1 MTLAVEPRVDRVSLS
16 RSQQNMYNGASQADD
31 PRLYLIGKSY
41 RLHPIEGPVF
51 MSALEAAVVANAVQ
65 LCVLEQVPGES
76 RYPELV
82 RRLQFGDIVQT
93 AADTDAPTTRGAD
106 ELVRMWSTDLE
117 AKPLVRYT
125 VHTETDGRVVGL
137 DIHAHHLLLD
147 GGAIAVIETDLG
159 QRLAGLAETET
170 PCPRASL
177 AKISEAHSREATK
190 TDESLRRFGQAVQ
203 RELADASHTGGY
215 GHGAGGGPVGAAR
228 GVLRESFTLSG
239 KAFEKIE
246 TLSEAKQVPLNIL
259 VAAAAIAVDASLRQ
273 STATLLIH
281 AVDNRFAEPDL
292 NVATCLVNSIAHP
305 VRFPAFASVQDVV
318 HALDRDY
325 VRASRRRWF
334 REEQYRRMYLAI
346 NKTSHV
352 EALTFNFIRETC
364 APALRLFL
372 SAAPYATD
380 IGPVEGMTVSCVVDE
395 EQRTLTLSI
404 WNRADVGDANTP
416 PLWMA
421 ERIAAALGSMEAM
434 WHLPIAM
441 TVNEWFGIGVDGTRR
456 RGDECVRA
464 EAAATPAWFLDADG
478 GVDRF
483 LRGRQFVEPWIAW
496 LVAGGVAP
504 GDIVVCVDDDTDKTV
519 DLLIACHLAGC
530 GYSVCESAKD
540 MPLRADSI
548 TEHDGGA
555 VTHVVDTAAPI
566 PTNLDGATRR
576 LVEERTEAVVR
587 DAGLA
592 TRTAYIMA
600 TSGSTG
606 RPKLVPV
613 THGALALFARAAA
626 NAYGWEARDSILQC
640 APLTSD
646 ISVEE
651 IFCGA
656 VCGLRIVRSAAMK
669 SGDLDALVRDIQVL
683 EPTLIDLPTAVWHL
697 LCDDA
702 QSLASI
708 GCSALRQVV
717 VGGEAIRPSAVD
729 TWLDSAG
736 AQGVSL
742 ISSYGPTETTVVVTY
757 LPIDG
762 TRHGDSSERLRVGL
776 PVVPNTVFVAFGE
789 IVVVGET
796 VSAGY
801 LGTSGDS
808 FGVVR
813 TADGASRR
821 AFATADRVVFDEDGF
836 PAFSGRRDAIV
847 KISGR
852 RIDTAAIVRR
862 VGEEPGI
869 ADAGVGVHRGA
880 LVVWFQARKD
890 LNDNELATRIR
901 RLLVDSGVSS
911 FFVVSVSRI
920 PRKPNGKIDD
930 ERLRTMPQFVD
941 AAPDEEAAIATAAGL
956 ARIWSRYLGREIR
969 AESSLLAE
977 GIGSL
982 DLIRILPDTRRYL
995 GRQLSVLDVISADS
1009 AAYLAAAGAAADQLG
1024 AADTACEIGA
1034 DLERLTATPRVT
1046 VLNGNNS
1053 RANADG
1059 PIVVLG
1065 ASGIVGTGFARATVD
1080 LKSDGAL
1087 RPDVVLV
1094 TRSEL
1099 PDSGPWPAL
1108 RAVDGVRVQH
1118 VGTGFGPQALD
1129 TLMRE
1134 NGARTLVN
1142 CIGNT
1147 NMLAPY
1153 RDIRDAN
1160 VQWVSAAADICAA
1173 RDARLIHM
1181 STFVVNA
1188 EVDAARVTDPRE
1200 ALYPYAA
1207 SKALA
1212 ELVVAA
1218 SPRGLDF
1225 TLARLPRVLG
1235 EAGQLVDSAD
1245 VLVSIVDACIALR
1258 ACPSVSL
1265 TEEVTTGYA
1274 AATSILGMAGEPS
1287 ALGRGITVVRGM
1299 EVRYAEFLAGFGL
1312 DELELSEWKQLL
1324 DGSDWAKRN
1333 PRRWSVID
1341 AWAGLGLRLGSQTYA
1356 DHLARYPTISLDA
1369 AVSELGAVPESIRD
1383 LLVQGCSQ

>member
-16 RSQQNMYNGASQADD
+16 RSQQNMYNGTSQADD

-65 LCVLEQVPGES
+65 LCVLEHVPGES

-93 AADTDAPTTRGAD
+93 AADTGDPTTRGAD

-125 VHTETDGRVVGL
+125 VHTGTDGRVVGL

-159 QRLAGLAETET
+159 RQLAGFEETET

-215 GHGAGGGPVGAAR
+215 GNDAGGGPVGAAR
-228 GVLRESFTLSG
+228 GVLQESVTLAG

-246 TLSEAKQVPLNIL
+246 TLSEVKQVPLNIL

-281 AVDNRFAEPDL
+281 AVDNRFGEPEL

-325 VRASRRRWF
+325 VRASRRRWL

-352 EALTFNFIRETC
+352 DALTFNFIRETC
-364 APALRLFL
+364 APTLRPFL
-372 SAAPYATD
+372 SAAPCATD

-404 WNRADVGDANTP
+404 WNRADVDDANTP
-416 PLWMA
+416 PLWIA

-464 EAAATPAWFLDADG
+464 EAAAAPAWFLDTDG

-496 LVAGGVAP
+496 LVTEGVAP

-530 GYSVCESAKD
+530 GYSVCDSAKD

-548 TEHDGGA
+548 TEHGGGA
-555 VTHVVDTAAPI
+555 AARVVDTAAPI
-566 PTNLDGATRR
+566 PMNLDGAMRR
-576 LVEERTEAVVR
+576 LVEERTEEVVR

-613 THGALALFARAAA
+613 THGALALFARAAVH
-626 NAYGWEARDSILQC
+626 AYGWEARDSILQC

-651 IFCGA
+651 IFGGA
-656 VCGLRIVRSAAMK
+656 VCGAQLIRSTAMR
-669 SGDLDALVRDIQVL
+669 SGDLVALVRDIQVL

-697 LCDDA
+697 LCDDVEA
-702 QSLASI
+702 MAAI
-708 GCSALRQVV
+708 GGSALRQVI

-729 TWLDSAG
+729 TWLESAG

-762 TRHGDSSERLRVGL
+762 MRHGDGSERLRVGL

-789 IVVVGET
+789 IVVVGEA

-801 LGTSGDS
+801 LGTPGDS

-862 VGEEPGI
+862 VWEEAGI
-869 ADAGVGVHRGA
+869 ADVGVGLHRGA

-901 RLLVDSGVSS
+901 RLLADSGVSS

-930 ERLRTMPQFVD
+930 DGLRNMPQFVD
-941 AAPDEEAAIATAAGL
+941 AAPDEEVTIATAAGL
-956 ARIWSRYLGREIR
+956 ARIWSRHLGREIR

-1009 AAYLAAAGAAADQLG
+1009 AAYLAAAGAVADQLG
-1024 AADTACEIGA
+1024 AADTAWEIGA
-1034 DLERLTATPRVT
+1034 DFERLTATPRVT
-1046 VLNGNNS
+1046 VSNGNNS

-1065 ASGIVGTGFARATVD
+1065 ASGIVGTGFARATLD
-1080 LKSDGAL
+1080 LKSNGAL

-1108 RAVDGVRVQH
+1108 RGIDGVRVQH
-1118 VGTGFGPQALD
+1118 VGAGFGPQALD

-1134 NGARTLVN
+1134 TGARTLVN

-1160 VQWVSAAADICAA
+1160 VQWVSAAVDICAE
-1173 RDARLIHM
+1173 RDARFIHM
-1181 STFVVNA
+1181 STFVVNVDA
-1188 EVDAARVTDPRE
+1188 DAARVTDPRE

-1218 SPRGLDF
+1218 SPSGLDF

-1235 EAGQLVDSAD
+1235 DASQLVESAD
-1245 VLVSIVDACIALR
+1245 VLVSIADACIALR

-1265 TEEVTTGYA
+1265 TEEVTTGHA
-1274 AATSILGMAGEPS
+1274 AAMSILGMAGEPFT
-1287 ALGRGITVVRGM
+1287 LGRGITVVRGM
-1299 EVRYAEFLAGFGL
+1299 QVRYTEFLAGFGL

-1341 AWAGLGLRLGSQTYA
+1341 AWAGLGLRLGSQTYV
-1356 DHLARYPTISLDA
+1356 DHLARYPTISFDA

-1383 LLVQGCSQ
+1383 LLIQGCSQ